1 MSTLV
6 TDQTSAPARI
16 GQAVRATLRH
26 KRNRRVVVSAGVGVF
41 QRVLQV
47 ASTLV
52 VMPLLLRVLGPA
64 KFGVWGAAASLAW
77 LSGLVDIGTGTA
89 LVTLVAR
96 SSTLDR
102 ADQARRHIAGA
113 LSIGTALSGLAL
125 LAAFVAS
132 IFSGTIF
139 GATIFAGTINGGA
152 QGRAGPYLVA
162 AIGLAL
168 NVPLSAGNNIW
179 MALQKGYVS
188 SFWELVQTV
197 LTTAGLI
204 GAAALTGD
212 VRVFVAV
219 VYAGLVLSNLGSLA
233 HLFVCHPEL
242 RPQGLLAYWPA
253 MREVAG
259 QGALYF
265 VLALTGGL
273 SFLLDNVLALALLG
287 PEASARMTI
296 ALRICITAV
305 GALVVMSQPLWP
317 AFTDAAEKADRRW
330 IRKALLRG
338 SALLVGL
345 TLVGSALL
353 LVYGERLLRL
363 WLHTSLGIGTGL
375 LWAISAWVLAQA
387 LIRIPSLLLN
397 GLSLLRFQIAVFSVA
412 ATLAIA
418 LKFVLAPYFGVAGI
432 LWATTTTTM
441 LIVIPAS
448 IWRIWHWALHPGQRG
463 VTVRL
468 WILS

>member
-41 QRVLQV
+41 QRLLQV

-52 VMPLLLRVLGPA
+52 VMPVLLGVLGPA

-96 SSTLDR
+96 SSTLERSDH
-102 ADQARRHIAGA
+102 ARRHIAGA
-113 LSIGTALSGLAL
+113 LSIGAALGGSAL

-132 IFSGTIF
+132 IFIGPIH
-139 GATIFAGTINGGA
+139 GGA
-152 QGRAGPYLVA
+152 QGMAGPYFIA

-168 NVPLSAGNNIW
+168 NVPLNAGNNIW
-179 MALQKGYVS
+179 MALQKGYIS
-188 SFWELVQTV
+188 SFWELVQTL
-197 LTTAGLI
+197 LTSGGLI

-219 VYAGLVLSNLGSLA
+219 VYAGLVLSNLGSLV
-233 HLFVCHPEL
+233 HLFLRHPEL

-253 MREVAG
+253 VREVAG

-265 VLALTGGL
+265 ILALTGGL
-273 SFLLDNVLALALLG
+273 SFLLDNVLALSLLG

-296 ALRICITAV
+296 ALRICLAAI
-305 GALVVMSQPLWP
+305 GALAAMSQPLWP
-317 AFTDAAEKADRRW
+317 AFADAAERADRKW
-330 IRKALLRG
+330 ILKALLRG
-338 SALLVGL
+338 SALLIGL
-345 TLVGSALL
+345 TLAGSALL
-353 LVYGERLLRL
+353 LVYGECLLRW
-363 WLHTSLGIGTGL
+363 WLHANLGIGRSL

-387 LIRIPSLLLN
+387 LIRIPNLLLN
-397 GLSLLRFQIAVFSVA
+397 GLSVLRYQIAVFTV
-412 ATLAIA
+412 ATLLALA
-418 LKFVLAPYFGVAGI
+418 LKFALAPYFGVAGI
-432 LWATTTTTM
+432 LWATTTTVL

-448 IWRIWHWALHPGQRG
+448 IWRIWRWTALPAPRVG
-463 VTVRL
+463 VRYGDRA
-468 WILS
+468 